1 MGYEDSIWILL
12 AVIGGFGL
20 FGLLSILLTIIGLPG
35 IWFMIVAILGLK
47 WWHDEWVGWWIIAGA
62 VFLALTGEAIELIA
76 GAAGSSKAGGSRKA
90 ALGAVIGGIIGAIA
104 GAAFP
109 PIIGAVIWGTVGA
122 GIGAILG
129 ELNSGRDWRATLTV
143 GGAAATGKL
152 LGTLAKTAIAIT
164 VFLLLFTALI
174 IP

>member
-1 MGYEDSIWILL
+1 MGNEDSIWMFLS
-12 AVIGGFGL
+12 VIGGFTL

-35 IWFMIVAILGLK
+35 IWFMIVAVLGLK
-47 WWHDEWVGWWIIAGA
+47 WWHDDWFSWWIIGGA
-62 VFLALTGEAIELIA
+62 ISLALAAEAIELIA
-76 GAAGSSKAGGSRKA
+76 GAAGSNKAGGSRKA
-90 ALGAVIGGIIGAIA
+90 ALGAVIGGIFGAIA

-122 GIGAILG
+122 GLGAILG
-129 ELNSGRDWRATLTV
+129 ELKSGRDWKATLTV

-152 LGTLAKTAIAIT
+152 IGTLAKTAIAIAI
-164 VFLLLFTALI
+164 FLLLLTALI